1 MGQNDEKT
9 QIFDQ
14 SMVIFR
20 KTIEYRHSYNV
31 GLMGNQNTGFR
42 LVFFSVLTIVNMLRR
57 LERMKIDRNC
67 LRHTDSVMSAGIG
80 DVKILHEF
88 SELLARKAVK

>member
-1 MGQNDEKT
+1 
-9 QIFDQ
+9 
-14 SMVIFR
+14 
-20 KTIEYRHSYNV
+20 
-31 GLMGNQNTGFR
+31 MGNQNTGFR

-67 LRHTDSVMSAGIG
+67 LRQTDSVMFAGIR